1 MLDETT
7 IARLDQLEVSDLP
20 ERATVA
26 LRFAECIIGWPR
38 GLTPALRA
46 DLHEHF
52 SREEIVELALDVLAW
67 SYQKVKVALGV
78 DALSGGAVTSFEIT
92 ANGDVERS

>member
-20 ERATVA
+20 ERAKVA
-26 LRFAECIIGWPR
+26 LRFAECIVGWPR
-38 GLTPALRA
+38 GLNPALRA
-46 DLHEHF
+46 DLYEHF

-78 DALSGGAVTSFEIT
+78 DALNAESITSFEIS
-92 ANGDVERS
+92 GDGRVERS